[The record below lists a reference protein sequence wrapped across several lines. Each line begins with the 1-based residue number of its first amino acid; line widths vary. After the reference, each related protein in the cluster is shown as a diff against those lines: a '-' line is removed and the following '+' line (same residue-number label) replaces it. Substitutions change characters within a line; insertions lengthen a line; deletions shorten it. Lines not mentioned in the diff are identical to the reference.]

1 MKNNVKIMLMLIRIT
16 PVVDQIMIV
25 FTRKIDY
32 PRNQNLRRVKGK
44 LTADRESF
52 RRVELKT
59 FAFINYL

>member
-32 PRNQNLRRVKGK
+32 PRNQNLRERQENGK
-44 LTADRESF
+44 SWKF
-52 RRVELKT
+52 
-59 FAFINYL
+59 